1 MCSPESDIHNSPQ
14 RWVIWRTESKSFEE
28 KCFPDTQTPSNY
40 DSTLKACGSLKLQP
54 DKSMESGRE
63 LCHLTTSR
71 DAVNIWWL
79 VGEGEPGFCLFF
91 CFNVSFGK
99 LTMLQSSNPMTMG
112 LTQMQL
118 NEERRRKS
126 CNLKVGGK
134 GVGGMRGWRKEEW
147 RGVDVHRIL
156 YVILRELISIIL
168 KERRDQRCT
177 NYKEKSKYYCLTKF
191 NTEASERVH

>member
-1 MCSPESDIHNSPQ
+1 MTNNMESQGTERACLTKQAIHREQ
-14 RWVIWRTESKSFEE
+14 YTKWRK
-28 KCFPDTQTPSNY
+28 TQISHIDQEQDKDVPFNTLLAIQC
-40 DSTLKACGSLKLQP
+40 TLKAYGSLKLQP

-71 DAVNIWWL
+71 DAVNIWWF
-79 VGEGEPGFCLFF
+79 VGEGEPGFCLFV
-91 CFNVSFGK
+91 CFNVSVGK

-126 CNLKVGGK
+126 CNLKVGGE
-134 GVGGMRGWRKEEW
+134 GVGGLRGWRKEEW

-177 NYKEKSKYYCLTKF
+177 N
-191 NTEASERVH
+191 